1 MRDLRGDKLSMI
13 FQEPMTSL
21 NPAFPAGDQVVEA
34 LLRHRKISPK
44 QARDQAVE
52 MLRKVRIPSPERRA
66 RDYPHQL
73 SGGMRQRVMIAMALA
88 AIRVSSLRMS
98 PPPRWT

>member
-1 MRDLRGDKLSMI
+1 
-13 FQEPMTSL
+13 
-21 NPAFPAGDQVVEA
+21 
-34 LLRHRKISPK
+34 
-44 QARDQAVE
+44 

-73 SGGMRQRVMIAMALA
+73 GGMRQRVMIAMALA
-88 AIRVSSLRMS
+88 YDPRLLSLRMS